1 MTAQSSLTGWLD
13 ETQPAETPP
22 AETQDDVFLTSADP
36 VEAARQHLAET
47 TLRADAG
54 GRVGL
59 ELEHH
64 LVDLADPGR
73 RPTWDDVIALQE
85 QLGDMPAGSSVT
97 FEPGGQ
103 VELST
108 PPATGLVE
116 AVTALRTDVTALRS
130 QLHAAGYGAAALGSD
145 LARAPRRI
153 NPHTRYLA
161 MEEHFDALGFAGS
174 GMEMMT
180 ATAALQVNLDAGP
193 ASGWQARVGLVRTM
207 VPMLVAASST
217 SPWLGGRTSGWH
229 SMRQGTWQ
237 GIDHGRSDPVPLG
250 DPVNAWATYALEA
263 PVMLVRDGDGAGPG
277 HRADPVRPVAA
288 RSRPWPTALRPAA
301 HDGGPRLPPDDPVPT
316 RPSPWLPRAA
326 LPRRVAR
333 PLVARAR
340 GHHRDPR
347 RRPGRGG
354 HRGGPVRERD
364 RQLGDRRTPR
374 VGRRDHPPCG
384 HRMCRGGPAPL
395 PTSPEAR
402 GRGVRRAARCGFQPE
417 PGAAPP
423 RRDDRAARRTR
434 GGSTWPQRLTPTATT
449 CVSGRLAGS
458 RRHAPAPWP

>member
-1 MTAQSSLTGWLD
+1 M
-13 ETQPAETPP
+13 
-22 AETQDDVFLTSADP
+22 FLTAADP

-64 LVDLADPGR
+64 LVDLAHPER
-73 RPTWDDVIALQE
+73 RPTWDDVTALVE
-85 QLGDMPAGSSVT
+85 QLGTMPEGSSVT

-108 PPATGLVE
+108 PPAASLVD
-116 AVTALRTDVTALRS
+116 AVAAMRTDVAVLRAR
-130 QLHAAGYGAAALGSD
+130 LRAAGYGAAGLGSD

-161 MEEHFDALGFAGS
+161 MEQHFDALGFAGS

-193 ASGWQARVGLVRTM
+193 ASGWQERLGLVRTM

-250 DPVNAWATYALEA
+250 DPVSAWATYALEA
-263 PVMLVRDGDGAGPG
+263 PVMLVRDGEALAPVTERIPFAQWLRGAASGRPPFA
-277 HRADPVRPVAA
+277 RPPTTADLDYHLTTLFPPVRPRGYLELRCLDALPDRWWPALAA
-288 RSRPWPTALRPAA
+288 ITVTLV
-301 HDGGPRLPPDDPVPT
+301 DDPVAADAAADLCASVSDSWDDRRPPRAATT
-316 RPSPWLPRAA
+316 RPSAGPSRDVSRSPCATAHRTCSRRSRTYAA
-326 LPRRVAR
+326 LLDAGSSPSQE
-333 PLVARAR
+333 L
-340 GHHRDPR
+340 R
-347 RRPGRGG
+347 RRIEAI
-354 HRGGPVRERD
+354 GPLAVLEE
-364 RQLGDRRTPR
+364 
-374 VGRRDHPPCG
+374 
-384 HRMCRGGPAPL
+384 
-395 PTSPEAR
+395 EA
-402 GRGVRRAARCGFQPE
+402 
-417 PGAAPP
+417 GA
-423 RRDDRAARRTR
+423 
-434 GGSTWPQRLTPTATT
+434 
-449 CVSGRLAGS
+449 
-458 RRHAPAPWP
+458 